1 MSAGKKKYVN
11 LALQGGGAHGAFAWG
26 VIDKLL
32 EDGRLAFDGI
42 CATSAGSM
50 NAVSMVHGLI
60 KDGVDGARQSMYD
73 FWLEVSR
80 RSGQNTN
87 FTNNP
92 LHLNIKH
99 RAYELMDSLTHL
111 ISPYQFNIL
120 NYNILRDILEEL
132 IDFERIR
139 RTKDYTL
146 FLTATKV
153 QSGRVKV
160 FTNKDMGVD
169 TVLASACLPYL
180 FQSVKVGD
188 SYYWDGGYSGN
199 PAIFPLFYK
208 EASKTN
214 DVIIIHINPIK
225 RSKLPTQAGEIM
237 NRINEITFNSSL
249 LKEFRAIAFVNKL
262 IDEEWVKDEYK
273 HKLKKIFVHS
283 VRADE
288 ALQGFDVATKMDTE
302 WEFLKYL
309 RDMGRLEADRWLKY
323 NYDAINKRSS
333 VDLQT
338 SFLHDDGKI
347 A

>member
-1 MSAGKKKYVN
+1 MSGGKKKFVN

-32 EDGRLAFDGI
+32 EDGRLALDGI

-50 NAVSMVHGLI
+50 NAITLVNGLI
-60 KDGVDGARQSMYD
+60 KDGADGARQSMYD
-73 FWLEVSR
+73 FWFEVSR

-87 FTNNP
+87 LTNNP
-92 LHLNIKH
+92 LHLKAKH
-99 RAYELMDSLTHL
+99 MAFDFMDSMTHL
-111 ISPYQFNIL
+111 ISPYQSNPM
-120 NYNILRDILEEL
+120 NHNILRDILEEQ
-132 IDFERIR
+132 IDFERIKR
-139 RTKDYTL
+139 NKDYTL

-153 QSGRVKV
+153 QSGRVKL
-160 FTNKDMGVD
+160 FTNKDMTVD

-180 FQSVKVGD
+180 FQAVKVGD
-188 SYYWDGGYSGN
+188 HYYWDGGYSGN

-208 EASKTN
+208 EGGKTN

-262 IDEEWVKDEYK
+262 LDEGWIKDEHK
-273 HKLKKIFVHS
+273 DKLKPIFVHS

-288 ALQGFDVATKMDTE
+288 ALQSFDVATKMDTE
-302 WEFLKYL
+302 WEFLKFL
-309 RDMGRLEADRWLKY
+309 RDLGRTEGERWLRY
-323 NYDAINKRSS
+323 TYECINKKSS

-347 A
+347 G

>member
-1 MSAGKKKYVN
+1 MSTKKQKYTH

-32 EDGRLAFDGI
+32 EDGRLIFDGI

-50 NAVSMVHGLI
+50 NAISLVNGLI
-60 KDGVDGARQSMYD
+60 KDGIDGGRQGMHD

-80 RSGQNTN
+80 RSGQNSN
-87 FTNNP
+87 FTSNP

-99 RAYELMDSLTHL
+99 LAFDYMDSLTHL
-111 ISPYQFNIL
+111 VSPYQFNTL
-120 NYNILRDILEEL
+120 NYNVLRNILTEQ
-132 IDFERIR
+132 IDFERIKR
-139 RTKDYTL
+139 NKMHCL

-160 FTNKDMGVD
+160 FTNKDMSVD

-180 FQSVKVGD
+180 FQAVKVED
-188 SYYWDGGYSGN
+188 HYYWDGGYSGN
-199 PAIFPLFYK
+199 PAIFPLFYH
-208 EASKTN
+208 EESKTN
-214 DVIIIHINPIK
+214 DVVIIHINPIK

-249 LKEFRAIAFVNKL
+249 LKEFRAIAFVNKMIKDDWL
-262 IDEEWVKDEYK
+262 KDEHK
-273 HKLKKIFVHS
+273 HKVKEIYVHS

-288 ALQGFDVATKMDTE
+288 ALQGFDVSTKMDTE

-309 RDMGRLEADRWLKY
+309 RDMGRIEAERWLQY
-323 NYDAINKRSS
+323 NFDAINKRST

-347 A
+347 G